1 MSTWSKAA
9 LAAVLGL
16 VLLSP
21 ARAQERLSVNFP
33 ADAPVTLVSADWGSS
48 GVTPRG
54 GAMLV
59 ELNTSLRLRN
69 DSPSTIR
76 GVTLLVL
83 AQEVTPGGKASVTVP
98 SLSAAPGEIFPVRID
113 LRLLRP
119 LQAASGPLV
128 RVELDGVLFDDLSFY
143 GPNQLNSRRAMIAW
157 EMEARRDREYFRN
170 VLAKDGP
177 DALRKEVLAS
187 LARQAERPRLDVQV
201 ARRTT
206 VAGAGRNIQ
215 FAFVQFP
222 DAPVEPLTGMARLT
236 GQEAGDARLEVKN
249 RSDRAVRYL
258 EIEWLVQDRQG
269 HEYVAGS
276 LPAQIELAP
285 NQTLQIASETALR
298 FPDSIAIE
306 GMRGFLS
313 QVEFADGEVWIPS
326 RASLSGDDLDTLLA
340 PSPEEQRLTGLY
352 RRQGLEALIAELD
365 KF

>member
-1 MSTWSKAA
+1 MAA
-9 LAAVLGL
+9 ALGL
-16 VLLSP
+16 VLVNL
-21 ARAQERLSVNFP
+21 AGAQERLSVDFP
-33 ADAPVTLVSADWGSS
+33 SDAPVTLVSADWGTS

-98 SLSAAPGEIFPVRID
+98 SLNAAPGESFPVRID

-119 LQAASGPLV
+119 LQTGGGPLV
-128 RVELDGVLFDDLSFY
+128 RVDLDGVLFDDLSFY
-143 GPNQLNSRRAMIAW
+143 GPNRLNSRRAMTTW
-157 EMEARRDREYFRN
+157 EMEARRDREYFRS
-170 VLAKDGP
+170 VLAEGGP

-187 LARQAERPRLDVQV
+187 LARQADRPRLDVQV

-206 VAGAGRNIQ
+206 VAGAGREIQ

-222 DAPVEPLTGMARLT
+222 DAPVEPLSGMVRLT
-236 GQEAGDARLEVKN
+236 GQEAGDARLAVKN
-249 RSDRAVRYL
+249 RSGRAVRYL
-258 EIEWLVQDRQG
+258 EIEWLVEDRQG
-269 HEYVAGS
+269 REFVAGS
-276 LPAQIELAP
+276 VPAQIELAP
-285 NQTLQIASETALR
+285 DQTFEIASETALR

-326 RASLSGDDLDTLLA
+326 RASLSDEDLDTVLA
-340 PSPEEQRLTGLY
+340 PSPEEQRLTGVY
-352 RRQGLEALIAELD
+352 RRQGLEALVAELQ